1 MDDETATFARQLF
14 DLAREGRA
22 DELAAYVDAGVP
34 VGLTND
40 KGDSLLLLAAY
51 APSPP
56 TVRALVERGA
66 DPNIVNDRGQTPLA
80 AAAFRSSAEAVTALL
95 AAGAD
100 PRLGSP
106 DAVATAQ
113 FFDLPD
119 MVALLLPPR
128 GAPPQ

>member
-1 MDDETATFARQLF
+1 MDDETLAFARQLF

-40 KGDSLLLLAAY
+40 KGDTLLLLAAY

-56 TVRALVERGA
+56 TVRALLERGA
-66 DPNIVNDRGQTPLA
+66 DPDVVNERGQTALA
-80 AAAFRSSAEAVTALL
+80 AAAFRSSAEAVEALL

-100 PRLGSP
+100 PHLGSP
-106 DAVATAQ
+106 DAVATAR

-119 MVALLLPPR
+119 MVRLLTR
-128 GAPPQ
+128 SDD